1 MSSPSIYSRV
11 GVILQ
16 HLWIQALLTGNGRK
30 MWSCQKCSIKRH
42 NPRTEIRTEVT
53 AVGAGRG
60 RALASCPRNKEP
72 KKCRGNHMEGASL
85 GALCTRWLVA
95 RSRGTDS
102 LIAMRIFALSLS
114 FIAVHVVFG
123 SVLSVYDGLP
133 LPQWC
138 FAELVIFGKI
148 SANKRPSLPV
158 LFVSIFFRTPVGRPQ
173 KGSTPPRLAPD
184 TTWLECAGRAATRRS
199 GLRSLQGVITN
210 GTWRLCRSGV

>member
-1 MSSPSIYSRV
+1 MS
-11 GVILQ
+11 Q
-16 HLWIQALLTGNGRK
+16 IQ
-30 MWSCQKCSIKRH
+30 
-42 NPRTEIRTEVT
+42 
-53 AVGAGRG
+53 
-60 RALASCPRNKEP
+60 
-72 KKCRGNHMEGASL
+72 
-85 GALCTRWLVA
+85 
-95 RSRGTDS
+95 GTDKVPRKPHGRRLARCTLYTLACGSEQGYRFADRGADLRAIS
-102 LIAMRIFALSLS
+102 LIVVF
-114 FIAVHVVFG
+114 VVFG
-123 SVLSVYDGLP
+123 SVLYVYDGLP

-199 GLRSLQGVITN
+199 GLLSLQGVITN

>member
-1 MSSPSIYSRV
+1 MTWGSFSSCRNKVARRDKCLESERLRQVCAVRRQNGNRSSPSRYSRV

-60 RALASCPRNKEP
+60 RALALCPRYKEP
-72 KKCRGNHMEGASL
+72 TKCRGKNMEGASL
-85 GALCTRWLVA
+85 GALCTHWLAA

-102 LIAMRIFALSLS
+102 LIAVRICALSLS
-114 FIAVHVVFG
+114 FIVVFVVFG

-138 FAELVIFGKI
+138 FAELVIFGRI
-148 SANKRPSLPV
+148 SANERPNLPV
-158 LFVSIFFRTPVGRPQ
+158 LFVSIFFFVRRWGAHRRGRP
-173 KGSTPPRLAPD
+173 PRD
-184 TTWLECAGRAATRRS
+184 
-199 GLRSLQGVITN
+199 
-210 GTWRLCRSGV
+210 